1 MLLKNAVTLFLAPS
15 SVQSQDLRIEEGRVA
30 QSGSALEAKSGEEII
45 DLSGKFVLPGMV
57 CAHTHLY
64 SSLAR
69 GMPPPRKR
77 PRDFLDILR
86 YIWWKL
92 DRALD
97 EESIYYSA
105 LVGTIEAA
113 RCGTTA
119 IIDHHAS
126 PSSIPGSLD
135 IIKEAMQHVG
145 LRGVLCYEVT
155 DRGGKKERDLGL
167 EENER
172 FIKANRTDS
181 HFRGMVGAHASFT
194 LSGESLDRLSEIA
207 SGYNAGIHIHVAEDP
222 CDVADARKKY
232 SLSLLKRLDKHGI
245 LKKGSILAHCVHLAA
260 KDFSILRR
268 RGCWLV
274 HNPRSNMNNAVGYAP
289 VYRFGSRGAI
299 GTDGFPADMFEETR
313 FGFFKMQEQ
322 QAAARVS
329 RRGSASPGKLMAQ
342 FLRGGQMIISD
353 VFSEDFG
360 SLKQGSPAD
369 LVVLDYQP
377 PTPLTSENLVWHFLT
392 GMCSSSVESV
402 MVGGRWIVRNREVVG
417 VDLTTVYEKATEVA
431 AKLWRRINS

>member
-69 GMPPPRKR
+69 GMPATRKR
-77 PRDFLDILR
+77 PRDFVDILR
-86 YIWWKL
+86 YVWWKL

-97 EESIYYSA
+97 DESIYYSA
-105 LVGTIEAA
+105 LVGAVEAA

-126 PSSIPGSLD
+126 PCSIPGSLD

-155 DRGGKKERDLGL
+155 DRGGPKARDSGL

-172 FIKANRTDS
+172 FIKVNRTHS
-181 HFRGMVGAHASFT
+181 HFKGMVGAHASFT
-194 LSGESLDRLSEIA
+194 LGDESLDRLGEMA
-207 SGYNAGIHIHVAEDP
+207 ARCDAGVHLHVGEDA
-222 CDVADARKKY
+222 CDAADARKKY
-232 SLSLLKRLDKHGI
+232 SLSLIKRLDKHGI
-245 LKKGSILAHCVHLAA
+245 LKNGSILAHCVHLAA

-289 VYRFGSRGAI
+289 VYRFGNRGAI
-299 GTDGFPADMFEETR
+299 GADGFPADMFEETR

-322 QAAARVS
+322 QAALRFS
-329 RRGSASPGKLMAQ
+329 RRGHMSPGELMAQ
-342 FLRGGQMIISD
+342 FLRGGQLIISD
-353 VFSEDFG
+353 VFGEDFG
-360 SLKQGSPAD
+360 TLRQGSPAD
-369 LVVLDYQP
+369 LIVLDYES
-377 PTPLTSENLVWHFLT
+377 PTPLTSDNLVWHFLT
-392 GMCSSSVESV
+392 GMRSSSVESV
-402 MVGGRWIVRNREVVG
+402 MVGGRWVVKNREVVG
-417 VDLTTVYEKATEVA
+417 VDLTSVYEKARIVA
-431 AKLWRRINS
+431 AKLWRKINS